1 MKNPNLVRTL
11 YFSVIHDGRPKDK
24 EAWYREME
32 GGGDGE
38 EREGGVN
45 KARDKTIMERKVIHI
60 FVKSQLVGYQHLGS
74 NLLTLHCTG
83 IMFSVYE
90 L

>member
-11 YFSVIHDGRPKDK
+11 YFSVIHNGRPKDK

-38 EREGGVN
+38 EREG
-45 KARDKTIMERKVIHI
+45 KECIEEERAV
-60 FVKSQLVGYQHLGS
+60 LP
-74 NLLTLHCTG
+74 
-83 IMFSVYE
+83 
-90 L
+90 